1 MAKAKKSYAGRERP
15 QAGERTSNLT
25 AEMVRGQLDQREA
38 YIDRLLDDA
47 LEQTFPASD
56 AVAVVLMRSR

>member
-1 MAKAKKSYAGRERP
+1 MAKAKNSSVSRERLQAGRQRF
-15 QAGERTSNLT
+15 NVT
-25 AEMVRGQLDQREA
+25 AEIDRRRPDEPVS

-56 AVAVVLMRSR
+56 AVAVVLTRRR